1 MVQLSGNTGAPGGPG
16 GKGVAGG
23 KAGSEVSPIE
33 ITSKLNGD
41 RSGDVVSFD
50 NAHKNGVLAVAS
62 IKPAQKQVS
71 ETSVI

>member
-1 MVQLSGNTGAPGGPG
+1 MVHVSGNTAPGGPG
-16 GKGVAGG
+16 GKGMVGN

-62 IKPAQKQVS
+62 IKPA
-71 ETSVI
+71 